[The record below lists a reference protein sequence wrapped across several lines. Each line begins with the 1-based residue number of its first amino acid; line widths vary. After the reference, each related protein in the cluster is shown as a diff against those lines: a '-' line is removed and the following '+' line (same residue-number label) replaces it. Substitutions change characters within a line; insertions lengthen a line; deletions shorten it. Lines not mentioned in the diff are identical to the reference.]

1 MNQYFNRYDY
11 FLEDGEFKIV
21 PGIEL
26 PMKSTDKYVQYK
38 KGKTRLDKIS
48 QDNYGSPLFGW
59 IIMLANPKLGSVE
72 FEIPDNS
79 LVRVPFPLINSLQ
92 DYKKGVELYK
102 LYYGE

>member
-21 PGIEL
+21 PGIEI
-26 PMKSTDKYVQYK
+26 PMKSTDKFVQYK

-92 DYKKGVELYK
+92 DYKNAIEN
-102 LYYGE
+102 

>member
-21 PGIEL
+21 PGIEI
-26 PMKSTDKYVQYK
+26 PMKSTDKFVQYK